1 MTKTIEI
8 YEKTETKELQI
19 LLKQY
24 ETYLENGNVLLK
36 LFEKKK
42 KNLIGNDFKKLKT
55 TMNDYEID
63 EHLIRME
70 LNKRLWEEGE

>member
-36 LFEKKK
+36 LFEKDK